1 MNIFI
6 MIVIDVLLI
15 TNKGLFVF
23 ESKNYSGWI
32 FGSET
37 QKNWTQTLP
46 KGRGKNQKEYF
57 YNPILQNKGY
67 INTLKKILKQNV
79 PIYSIITFSER
90 CTLKKVPA
98 NTELV
103 KIIKRNNVSKV
114 VSDIYEKN
122 KNIYKVED
130 IYNTLKK
137 YALMDDKTKINHIK
151 STQHIITMQNKDI
164 T

>member
-6 MIVIDVLLI
+6 MIVIAVLLI
-15 TNKGLFVF
+15 TIKGLFVF

-32 FGSET
+32 LGSET

-57 YNPILQNKGY
+57 YNPILQNKGH

-98 NTELV
+98 KTGFV
-103 KIIKRNNVSKV
+103 KIIKTNDV
-114 VSDIYEKN
+114 
-122 KNIYKVED
+122 
-130 IYNTLKK
+130 
-137 YALMDDKTKINHIK
+137 
-151 STQHIITMQNKDI
+151 
-164 T
+164 